1 MCPAQSWPTLAVGQ
15 CTLMSFQVTYPPSP
29 AELMPRPLLPTLA
42 LLIYERATQHGSEA
56 LLRKHAVQ
64 QGDVFTL
71 GPAQALTRADVNN
84 LTHLLA
90 GQGLQRTRPTTLA
103 VGLQCVAWWRPPGL
117 RPMLFDAK
125 YAQSRSVARLSGIPV
140 PHPGLVFVATPDT
153 LKVYAVAGNGLPTD
167 DTPLMHAPYWN
178 MFPSGQLCRGTTRYP
193 DSCTPTAQDDWETA
207 FFQSVFTG
215 PSRTDRYMNWGK
227 SYEELLDAALA
238 AGTVPEQVL
247 LPAGLTLA
255 QALS

>member
-1 MCPAQSWPTLAVGQ
+1 MVGQ
-15 CTLMSFQVTYPPSP
+15 FARMAIQVTYPLTP
-29 AELMPRPLLPTLA
+29 AELMPQALMPTLA
-42 LLIYERATQHGSEA
+42 LLIYERRSAHGDEV

-64 QGDVFTL
+64 QQGGGSAL
-71 GPAQALTRADVNN
+71 GPAQTLTRADTEH
-84 LTHLLA
+84 LTRLLA

-125 YAQSRSVARLSGIPV
+125 YAQSRSIARLSGTPV
-140 PHPGLVFVATPDT
+140 PHPGLVFIATPNNLT
-153 LKVYAVAGNGLPTD
+153 VYAVPGDQRPTD

-178 MFPSGQLCRGTTRYP
+178 MFPGGALCRGTTRYP
-193 DSCTPTAQDDWETA
+193 TTFTPAAQDDWETA

-215 PSRTDRYMNWGK
+215 PSRTDWYMNWGK

-238 AGTVPEQVL
+238 AGTFPEQVL
-247 LPAGLTLA
+247 IPAGLTLA